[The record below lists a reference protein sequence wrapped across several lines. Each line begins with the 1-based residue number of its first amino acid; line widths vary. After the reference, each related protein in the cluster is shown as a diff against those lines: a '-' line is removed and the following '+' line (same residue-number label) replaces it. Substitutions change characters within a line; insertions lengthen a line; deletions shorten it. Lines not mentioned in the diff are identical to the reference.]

1 MDLPLIQRL
10 APPFGFALVSFLAI
24 SSQWLFNYIDPG
36 PLQRGHAYIFDALVI
51 CQLICWYRVCYK
63 DPGVIPSDWQSRPV
77 VDIKTT
83 DDAKAT
89 QRQRWCRKCQS
100 YKPPRAHHCKTC
112 ERLVCSEL
120 MRWSRLTGTQMYHE
134 DGPSLSNC
142 ISHITLPHFVRFLFY
157 AVTNTAYLE
166 GFLYT
171 RCAIIWK
178 QRNLPSYLGPNLY
191 QLALLFVLVV
201 VNSFLLFSMLL
212 LLGRTIWGLC
222 LNMTTIEGWEVDRH
236 EAVLRRARVMGGYLH
251 GPDGQRVKIEQQEFP
266 WDVGIWTNICQG
278 MGTWNPIAWFWP
290 FASSPNVESGLS
302 FEHNGIDDPS
312 KPWPPVDPD
321 RMAKAVPVSLN
332 GDGFTQ
338 SMDPEA
344 FRMRQAA
351 DRARY
356 EDVDGEYVIRRR
368 PFHERLEAMHQRDQN
383 RVYEI
388 EDVETDDEVDEHHP
402 ATRGDHDAGEEGWQN
417 KEGERLADFGVDEEV
432 DFYDEDEVPLAE
444 LIRRRKQAQ

>member
-1 MDLPLIQRL
+1 MDFPLIQRL
-10 APPFGFALVSFLAI
+10 ASPFGFALVSFLAI
-24 SSQWLFNYIDPG
+24 SSQWLFIYIDPG
-36 PLQRGHAYIFDALVI
+36 PLQKGHAYIFDALVV
-51 CQLICWYRVCYK
+51 CQLICWCRVCYK
-63 DPGVIPSDWQSRPV
+63 DPGVIPSDWQSRSM
-77 VDIKTT
+77 VDIRTS

-112 ERLVCSEL
+112 KRCIMKMDHHCV
-120 MRWSRLTGTQMYHE
+120 WTA
-134 DGPSLSNC
+134 NC
-142 ISHITLPHFVRFLFY
+142 VSHITLPHFVRFLFY

-166 GFLYT
+166 SFLYT

-178 QRNLPSYLGPNLY
+178 QRNLPSYLGPNIY

-201 VNSFLLFSMLL
+201 VNSFLLFAMLL

-278 MGTWNPIAWFWP
+278 MGAWNPIAWFWP
-290 FASSPNVESGLS
+290 FARSPSVESGLS

-356 EDVDGEYVIRRR
+356 EDMDGEYVVRRR
-368 PFHERLEAMHQRDQN
+368 PFHERLEDMHQRGQN

-388 EDVETDDEVDEHHP
+388 EDDEVLDTDNEDDGDQP
-402 ATRGDHDAGEEGWQN
+402 ATRRDDDAGEEGWRN

-444 LIRRRKQAQ
+444 LIRRRKQAH